1 MFFGLIDFHP
11 VVTVVYFHFVGPWC
25 HFTSFLKNIDSPLS
39 LNDPWSIYQSQNT
52 SGPAETKDCDGSET
66 WDKVA
71 LISQA
76 VKGFIDTG
84 LCHVFDEDSSA
95 IGDNAELSAVSQ
107 TSCRLY
113 ELL

>member
-1 MFFGLIDFHP
+1 MIFQMDIWWGKVFFQFGNSISQMFFGLIDFHP

-66 WDKVA
+66 QDKVA
-71 LISQA
+71 LMSQA

-84 LCHVFDEDSSA
+84 
-95 IGDNAELSAVSQ
+95 
-107 TSCRLY
+107 
-113 ELL
+113 